1 MCRSKPKFLH
11 CLKTVKNIH
20 DTQLSGQ
27 NETCPALMSVP
38 SNYLEDGSIQTVGL
52 IFAHGTNADDQRGP
66 LFNAL
71 TNHFCKKGYLVM
83 RYYCRQKEQRRQRI
97 FERSADTAAHSPY
110 AKHVKKWIFVGHENG
125 ARIAAL
131 IGYKAPLRPKHAFIF
146 LSYPLLEPAPP
157 PPKQK
162 AGAEPPPDSTGP
174 LIKLFEAIQVPML
187 FISGEN
193 DLNCPAKALKAFGD
207 EHAAQPGVDLRAVVL
222 PDVDAQFMRTD
233 CKTSSRSLMGAVGTK
248 EIELIINLM
257 EKFVHAVANDAFT
270 ELDIPR
276 IHQLTPSNEITDGPR
291 VVLPGSP
298 GDGEGRCTEGEQT
311 GMQGNDVAHAV
322 ADKKEDAGAT
332 AGKLDTLDAQDVQ
345 AGLITAKQEDW
356 ACANPGMTVNV
367 LDPNVKAAM
376 ETRTDG

>member
-1 MCRSKPKFLH
+1 M
-11 CLKTVKNIH
+11 H

-146 LSYPLLEPAPP
+146 LSYPILEPAPP

-174 LIKLFEAIQVPML
+174 LIKLFEAIQVPIM

-193 DLNCPAKALKAFGD
+193 DSNCPAKALKAFGD
-207 EHAAQPGVDLRAVVL
+207 DHASQAGVDLRAVVL
-222 PDVDAQFMRTD
+222 PGVDAQFMRTD
-233 CKTSSRSLMGAVGTK
+233 CKTSSRSFVGAVGTT
-248 EIELIINLM
+248 EIEIIIDLM

-276 IHQLTPSNEITDGPR
+276 IHQLNEITDGPSLLQGGP
-291 VVLPGSP
+291 V
-298 GDGEGRCTEGEQT
+298 DGEGRCTEGEQT
-311 GMQGNDVAHAV
+311 NGDEVVHAV

-332 AGKLDTLDAQDVQ
+332 ARKIDTLDAQDVP
-345 AGLITAKQEDW
+345 ATLITAKQEDT
-356 ACANPGMTVNV
+356 ACATPGMAINV
-367 LDPNVKAAM
+367 VDPNVKAAM
-376 ETRTDG
+376 ETQTDS